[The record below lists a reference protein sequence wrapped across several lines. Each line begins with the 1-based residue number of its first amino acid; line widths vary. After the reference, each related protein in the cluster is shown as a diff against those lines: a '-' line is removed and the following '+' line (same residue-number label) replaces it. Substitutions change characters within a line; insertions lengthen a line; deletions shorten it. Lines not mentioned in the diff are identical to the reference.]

1 MFERNENFVNPE
13 LIQTMGSSSDESIR
27 TIFQLNLDQ
36 YGKVIWSK
44 CAEGIFE
51 IEKQNDDL

>member
-51 IEKQNDDL
+51 IEKLAK